1 MKNSV
6 ADKTYSLGGFT
17 YKLKCILI
25 ASILALITSTKEVIA
40 RSTALVALDIS
51 KTCSLA
57 ALPQHTPAPGLF
69 QRLIKIKYS
78 SELYLIIK
86 AKEAAKLNKPEIVD
100 SALALY
106 NTIRW
111 NLDGLVYQLSG
122 DLVAANSPKK
132 YKQINQWCLNNKAA
146 VTSAAAAQSLESI
159 ETLCKL
165 YLPSFSLINEMP
177 EEESQQGTR
186 NINLTTNVF
195 YLIKDSYSIIK
206 GLSDLKTQKTM
217 AIVDILD
224 QMRLASPQELLKQV
238 K

>member
-1 MKNSV
+1 MKDSKYCDIKNVGSK
-6 ADKTYSLGGFT
+6 KTYSLGVFT

-25 ASILALITSTKEVIA
+25 VAILFMISPYSKVTAANTS
-40 RSTALVALDIS
+40 LVA
-51 KTCSLA
+51 
-57 ALPQHTPAPGLF
+57 PAPGLF

-86 AKEAAKLNKPEIVD
+86 AKEAAKLNKPEIID
-100 SALALY
+100 SALAVY

-146 VTSAAAAQSLESI
+146 VTSAAAAQTLESI
-159 ETLCKL
+159 ESICTL
-165 YLPSFSLINEMP
+165 YLPAFSLISEIPAND
-177 EEESQQGTR
+177 R

-195 YLIKDSYSIIK
+195 YLIKDSYSLIK

-217 AIVDILD
+217 ALVDILD
-224 QMRLASPQELLKQV
+224 QMRLTSPQELLKQV

>member
-1 MKNSV
+1 MKDS
-6 ADKTYSLGGFT
+6 TTHSFRFFT
-17 YKLKCILI
+17 YKLKTLLI
-25 ASILALITSTKEVIA
+25 
-40 RSTALVALDIS
+40 VAIVFMIS
-51 KTCSLA
+51 SSSEA
-57 ALPQHTPAPGLF
+57 AIAPGLF

-78 SELYLIIK
+78 SELYLITK
-86 AKEAAKLNKPEIVD
+86 AKESNRLNRPEILD
-100 SALALY
+100 SALAVY

-206 GLSDLKTQKTM
+206 GLSDLKSQKTM

>member
-1 MKNSV
+1 
-6 ADKTYSLGGFT
+6 
-17 YKLKCILI
+17 
-25 ASILALITSTKEVIA
+25 
-40 RSTALVALDIS
+40 
-51 KTCSLA
+51 
-57 ALPQHTPAPGLF
+57 
-69 QRLIKIKYS
+69 
-78 SELYLIIK
+78 
-86 AKEAAKLNKPEIVD
+86 
-100 SALALY
+100 
-106 NTIRW
+106 
-111 NLDGLVYQLSG
+111 VYQLSG

-159 ETLCKL
+159 ESLCEL

-177 EEESQQGTR
+177 AEESQQGTR

-217 AIVDILD
+217 ALVDILD

>member
-1 MKNSV
+1 MKDSNSHTFWV
-6 ADKTYSLGGFT
+6 FT
-17 YKLKCILI
+17 YKLNRSLILAMLLTF
-25 ASILALITSTKEVIA
+25 ASISE
-40 RSTALVALDIS
+40 
-51 KTCSLA
+51 A
-57 ALPQHTPAPGLF
+57 AATPGLF

-86 AKEAAKLNKPEIVD
+86 AKEAAKLNKPEMLD
-100 SALALY
+100 SALAVY

-122 DLVAANSPKK
+122 DLVAANSPRLLRRLDF
-132 YKQINQWCLNNKAA
+132 Q
-146 VTSAAAAQSLESI
+146 TLESMEAI
-159 ETLCKL
+159 CTI

-177 EEESQQGTR
+177 AEESQQGTR

-195 YLIKDSYSIIK
+195 YLIKDSYSLIK

-217 AIVDILD
+217 ALVDILD
-224 QMRLASPQELLKQV
+224 QMRLTSPQELLKQV

>member
-1 MKNSV
+1 MKDSTTNSP
-6 ADKTYSLGGFT
+6 GFFT
-17 YKLKCILI
+17 YKLTRNL
-25 ASILALITSTKEVIA
+25 ILAMLLMIASTKEV
-40 RSTALVALDIS
+40 TATNTIS
-51 KTCSLA
+51 V
-57 ALPQHTPAPGLF
+57 TPAQGLF

-86 AKEAAKLNKPEIVD
+86 AKEAAKFNKPEMVD
-100 SALALY
+100 SALEVY

-146 VTSAAAAQSLESI
+146 VTSAAAAQTLESI
-159 ETLCKL
+159 EAICTI
-165 YLPSFSLINEMP
+165 YLPSFSLLNEMP
-177 EEESQQGTR
+177 AVENQQGTR

-195 YLIKDSYSIIK
+195 YLIKDSYSLIK

-217 AIVDILD
+217 ALVDILD
-224 QMRLASPQELLKQV
+224 QMRLTSPQELLKQV